1 MSQGVGRGQGRLFEE
16 LRTAPQ
22 EDSAL
27 ARELAASVGPR
38 GSVDYSTTVSGTGA
52 DRQIVDTFTG
62 EFWTSAQ
69 RKGHSLHEV
78 SYRACFKPQLPAF
91 FIDRLSGPGDLVY
104 DPFLGRGTTLLE
116 AALRGRVPCGTDIN
130 PLSKVFIGGRLRPP
144 TLDEVAARLE
154 ALDLSWDGEVD
165 EELGVFYHPQTLRE
179 LHALRHQLLEMAS
192 SGRLTPVDDWI
203 RMVAINRLTGHS
215 PGFFSVY
222 TMPPNQAVSVTGQR
236 RINERRA
243 QVPPRRMVKELI
255 LRKSRSLLAGVSDED
270 RAALEQV
277 ATEAVL
283 LSEPADRTPQLPDA
297 SVQLVVTSPPFLD
310 VVQYQK
316 DNWLRCWFCGI
327 DADAVPV
334 TMMRTVEAWQ
344 EAMASVF
351 AELFRIVR
359 PGGHVAFEVGEVRR
373 GTVRLEEAVIP
384 AASRHGFAPELVLI
398 NSQEF
403 TKTANCWGINNNVK
417 GTNSNRV
424 VVLRR
429 P

>member
-1 MSQGVGRGQGRLFEE
+1 MLFEE
-16 LRTAPQ
+16 LRSVPL
-22 EDSAL
+22 EDSPL
-27 ARELAASVGPR
+27 VRELAASVGPG
-38 GSVDYSTTVSGTGA
+38 GSVHYSTTVSGAGT

-69 RKGHSLHEV
+69 RKAHSLHEV

-91 FIDRLSGPGDLVY
+91 FIDRLSAPGDCVY

-116 AALRGRVPCGTDIN
+116 AALRGRVASGTDIN
-130 PLSKVFIGGRLRPP
+130 PLSKVFVGPRLHLP
-144 TLDEVAARLE
+144 TQDEVADRLE

-165 EELGVFYHPQTLRE
+165 KDLEVFYHPQTLRE
-179 LHALRHQLLEMAS
+179 LHALRQQLLDKAAR
-192 SGRLTPVDDWI
+192 GPLAPVDDWI
-203 RMVAINRLTGHS
+203 RMVAVNRLTGHS

-222 TMPPNQAVSVTGQR
+222 TMPPNQAVSVAGQR
-236 RINERRA
+236 RINERRSQA
-243 QVPPRRMVKELI
+243 PPRRMIKELI
-255 LRKSRSLLAGVSDED
+255 LRKSRRLLAGVSDED
-270 RAALEQV
+270 RATLHGV
-277 ATEAVL
+277 AAASVL
-283 LSEPADRTPQLPDA
+283 LSEPADNTPQMPDS

-327 DADAVPV
+327 DADSVPM
-334 TMMRTVEAWQ
+334 TLTRTVEAWQ

-351 AELFRIVR
+351 GELFRIVR

-384 AASRHGFAPELVLI
+384 AASRHGFRPELVLI